1 MADYKYIVYRI
12 RNKIDKKIYVGVHK
26 TKDVNDSYMGSGK
39 RIISAIKKHGVKKF
53 DKKILF
59 VFDNENEMINMER
72 KIVTEEFLERSDTY
86 NIALG
91 GWGGGVKSVEHRKNL
106 SLSQKGKS
114 RPKASEET
122 KKKMSET
129 RKKLPGNKWSEESK
143 RRFSEQKMGVKTGP
157 ATEERK
163 KNIATALR
171 GKPLP
176 KTGQCIHCGKIM
188 HPSHISRFHN
198 DNCKEVNND
207 I

>member
-1 MADYKYIVYRI
+1 MYYIVYRI
-12 RNKIDKKIYVGVHK
+12 RNKIDKKIYVGVHQ
-26 TKDVNDSYMGSGK
+26 TMNINDSYMGSGK
-39 RIISAIKKHGVKKF
+39 RIIRAIAKHGVENF

-59 VFDNENEMINMER
+59 VFDNEVDMINMER

-91 GWGGGVKSVEHRKNL
+91 GWGGGIKSKEHRKNL
-106 SLSQKGKS
+106 SLSQKGKP

-129 RKKLPGNKWSEESK
+129 RKKLPGNKWSDESK
-143 RRFSEQKMGVKTGP
+143 KRFSKLKTGVKTGP
-157 ATEERK
+157 ASEKRK
-163 KNIATALR
+163 LNIANALK

-176 KTGQCIHCGKIM
+176 KTGQCVYCGKIM

-198 DNCKEVNND
+198 EKCKEKP
-207 I
+207 